1 MKGVIC
7 FLLLFPSLL
16 NAKDFGVQ
24 GPVFEISEPNLLDR
38 IFSKLHTMKEEGKLE
53 ILQQEM
59 AAKTKERLR
68 HPRPVQGLKTA
79 ETYRAWAFDPTLTL
93 QKDLKDHKGHV
104 FAKKGDR
111 VNPLDYA
118 SFGKPLLLIDGTR
131 KDQIDWAKLQEGVMV
146 LTNGSPFGVM
156 EAFSNS
162 KTRQTKPSLTRS
174 VLHSHTRRVFFD
186 QGGWICRKFG
196 VNAVPAKIS
205 QQEKLLLVEEISLEE
220 AINKSP
226 LEKQGS

>member
-1 MKGVIC
+1 
-7 FLLLFPSLL
+7 
-16 NAKDFGVQ
+16 
-24 GPVFEISEPNLLDR
+24 
-38 IFSKLHTMKEEGKLE
+38 MKEEGKLE

-59 AAKTKERLR
+59 ATKTKERLR

-79 ETYRAWAFDPTLTL
+79 EMYRAWTFDPTLTL

-118 SFGKPLLLIDGTR
+118 SFGKPLLLIDGTQET
-131 KDQIDWAKLQEGVMV
+131 QIAWAQSQEGVMV

-156 EAFSNS
+156 EAFSDS
-162 KTRQTKPSLTRS
+162 QTHHANHSFTQNISQTRS
-174 VLHSHTRRVFFD
+174 IPHPHTRSRMQRIPGTRHVFFD

-205 QQEKLLLVEEISLEE
+205 QQEKLLLVEEISLEGV
-220 AINKSP
+220 IDKSP
-226 LEKQGS
+226 LEEQGS